1 MNLGSDTSASVAQV
15 LAERGVPIVLA
26 TGYGETEA
34 IKESFP
40 PAPVLQKPYSSDTL
54 RSAIRSSVTG

>member
-1 MNLGSDTSASVAQV
+1 
-15 LAERGVPIVLA
+15 VPIVLA